1 MIEVT
6 LGVLLILFA
15 VAMCAGFIDAISGGG
30 GLLTVPVLLMV
41 GVPPL
46 AALGTNKFQGVFGTA
61 SAAMTFA
68 AKGHL
73 DFRALWPAA
82 LICFLASVVG
92 ALIASY
98 IPQDALAFA
107 LPAILIFVALYFAF
121 APNLSSGPRKAVVS
135 TAFITGFALP
145 IIGLYDGIFG
155 PGAGSFY
162 MLVLLGLGGME
173 LVQAT
178 ARTKLF
184 NLSSNLGGLIGY
196 TILGAVIWKIGLTMA
211 AGQIIGSS
219 LGARMAISK
228 GASLIRP
235 LLVTI
240 SIATALKLIFA
251 G

>member
-6 LGVLLILFA
+6 IDVLLILFA
-15 VAMCAGFIDAISGGG
+15 VAMLAGFVDAISGGG
-30 GLLTVPVLLMV
+30 GLLTVPALLIA

-46 AALGTNKFQGVFGTA
+46 MALGTNKFQGVFGTA
-61 SAAMTFA
+61 SAAITFA

-73 DFRALWPAA
+73 DFRSLWPVA
-82 LICFLASVVG
+82 LICFLASVAG
-92 ALIASY
+92 ALLASY

-107 LPAILIFVALYFAF
+107 LPAVLIFVAIYFAC
-121 APNLSSGPRKAVVS
+121 APNLSNGPRKPVISGALM
-135 TAFITGFALP
+135 TGFALP
-145 IIGLYDGIFG
+145 MIGLYDGVFG

-162 MLVLLGLGGME
+162 MLILLGLGGLE

-184 NLSSNLGGLIGY
+184 NLSSNLGGLIGF
-196 TILGAVIWKIGLTMA
+196 TIIGAVAWKVGLTMA

-219 LGARMAISK
+219 LGARMAIHK

-235 LLVTI
+235 LLVVI
-240 SIATALKLIFA
+240 CIATALKLIFA